1 MSQDFKQP
9 VLLSLEGG
17 NAQPLS
23 VRAKALVFSDPISAT
38 LLEYIE
44 RIAPSEAP
52 VLIGGETGTG
62 KELVARHIHLLSGR
76 KGPFLAVNCGAI
88 SDQLAES
95 ELFGHEAGAF
105 TGAVGKREGW
115 FEAANEGTLFLDEI
129 GDLPLPLQVK
139 LLRVLQ
145 EKEVVRIGSRKSIPV
160 NVRLVVATNV
170 DLDYA
175 VSAGHFRR
183 DLLYRINIAHVKLP
197 PLRERP
203 GDIMPL
209 AEHFL
214 KTYATKMGHRLPQFS
229 SAAIELLLHYS
240 WPGNIRELE
249 NVVHFA
255 LLVASGEKI
264 ESSHLKVTGGWN
276 TGNNF
281 QQVPQP
287 VHAPQFVQ
295 PFAQHL
301 PQSAHN
307 TGSYNAANANGTG
320 TNGFNANGFGNHPTN
335 AQGGS
340 DGNDPM
346 TAIAKQLRRIFNE
359 QGNGNH
365 FDSLERL
372 IVHEAFAHVRSNQV
386 HASALLGI
394 SRNVMRTLLKRH
406 GLLVESGYAKGS
418 DASLTDDEPV
428 LSTLDGSLAS

>member
-1 MSQDFKQP
+1 MSQENKQP

-95 ELFGHEAGAF
+95 ELFGHEAGSF

-183 DLLYRINIAHVKLP
+183 DLLYRINIAQVKLP

-203 GDIMPL
+203 GDVLPL

-214 KTYATKMGHRLPQFS
+214 KVYSQRMGYRQPQFS
-229 SAAIELLLHYS
+229 TGAVELLLTYS

-255 LLVASGEKI
+255 LLVSSGDKI
-264 ESSHLKVTGGWN
+264 EPAHLKVTGGWN
-276 TGNNF
+276 TGTNH
-281 QQVPQP
+281 QQLPQP
-287 VHAPQFVQ
+287 VHQ
-295 PFAQHL
+295 PL
-301 PQSAHN
+301 HN
-307 TGSYNAANANGTG
+307 TNGQ
-320 TNGFNANGFGNHPTN
+320 NPNFNNSGFGTQHGSLN
-335 AQGGS
+335 GS
-340 DGNDPM
+340 DFSSGNGSGNGDDPM
-346 TAIAKQLRRIFNE
+346 TAIAKQLRKLFTE
-359 QGNGNH
+359 QGDSDH
-365 FDSLERL
+365 FDKLESL
-372 IVHEAFAHVRSNQV
+372 IVHEAFSHVRSNQV
-386 HASALLGI
+386 HGAALLGI

-406 GLLVESGYAKGS
+406 GLLADTGFSRVNDGTDHDDELHNL
-418 DASLTDDEPV
+418 DASF
-428 LSTLDGSLAS
+428 AR

>member
-1 MSQDFKQP
+1 MSDSSKQP
-9 VLLSLEGG
+9 VVLSLEGG

-23 VRAKALVFSDPISAT
+23 VRAKALVFSDPISAE

-44 RIAPSEAP
+44 RISPSEAP

-88 SDQLAES
+88 SDHLAES
-95 ELFGHEAGAF
+95 ELFGHEAGSF

-115 FEAANEGTLFLDEI
+115 FEAANGGTLFLDEI

-145 EKEVVRIGSRKSIPV
+145 EKEVVRIGSRKSIAV
-160 NVRLVVATNV
+160 DVRLVAATNV

-197 PLRERP
+197 PLRDRP
-203 GDIMPL
+203 GDVLPL

-214 KTYATKMGHRLPQFS
+214 KTYSQRMGYKQRPQFS
-229 SAAIELLLHYS
+229 VEAAELLLHYS

-255 LLVASGEKI
+255 LLVASSDTI
-264 ESSHLKVTGGWN
+264 DASHLKVTGGWGASAPRN
-276 TGNNF
+276 SQSPSEVRT
-281 QQVPQP
+281 
-287 VHAPQFVQ
+287 APQITSVQ
-295 PFAQHL
+295 
-301 PQSAHN
+301 S
-307 TGSYNAANANGTG
+307 S
-320 TNGFNANGFGNHPTN
+320 NHTVL
-335 AQGGS
+335 QGLQ
-340 DGNDPM
+340 DDPM
-346 TAIAKQLRRIFNE
+346 TIIAQQLRRLFTE
-359 QGNGNH
+359 QGDAPH
-365 FDSLERL
+365 FERLESL
-372 IVHEAFAHVRSNQV
+372 IVHQAFAYVRSNQV
-386 HASALLGI
+386 HGAALLGI

-406 GLLVESGYAKGS
+406 GLLSDHGYGRPGDYEHAIDIKLGELQ
-418 DASLTDDEPV
+418 A
-428 LSTLDGSLAS
+428 G

>member
-1 MSQDFKQP
+1 VIQENKQP

-44 RIAPSEAP
+44 RIAPSDAP

-95 ELFGHEAGAF
+95 ELFGHEAGSF

-183 DLLYRINIAHVKLP
+183 DLLYRINIAQVKLP

-203 GDIMPL
+203 GDVLPL

-214 KTYATKMGHRLPQFS
+214 KTYSQRMGYRQPQFS
-229 SAAIELLLHYS
+229 AGAVELLLTYS

-255 LLVASGEKI
+255 LLVSSGDKI
-264 ESSHLKVTGGWN
+264 EPAHLKVTGGWN
-276 TGNNF
+276 TGTQH

-287 VHAPQFVQ
+287 VHQPLHSVSTQAHTFNHSGFV
-295 PFAQHL
+295 AQ
-301 PQSAHN
+301 
-307 TGSYNAANANGTG
+307 
-320 TNGFNANGFGNHPTN
+320 
-335 AQGGS
+335 QGPLNGS
-340 DGNDPM
+340 DNNSGNGSGNSDDPM
-346 TAIAKQLRRIFNE
+346 TAIAKQLRRLFTE
-359 QGNGNH
+359 QGDSDH
-365 FDSLERL
+365 FDKLESL

-386 HASALLGI
+386 HGAALLGI

-406 GLLVESGYAKGS
+406 GLLADTGFTRVGDHS
-418 DASLTDDEPV
+418 DQEDE
-428 LSTLDGSLAS
+428 LQNLNTSFAG

>member
-1 MSQDFKQP
+1 MIQENKQP

-44 RIAPSEAP
+44 RIAPSDAP

-95 ELFGHEAGAF
+95 ELFGHEAGSF

-183 DLLYRINIAHVKLP
+183 DLLYRINIAQVKLP

-203 GDIMPL
+203 GDVLPL

-214 KTYATKMGHRLPQFS
+214 KIYSQRMGYRQPQFS
-229 SAAIELLLHYS
+229 AGAIDLLLTYA

-255 LLVASGEKI
+255 LLVSSGDKI
-264 ESSHLKVTGGWN
+264 EPAHLKVTGGWN
-276 TGNNF
+276 TGASH

-287 VHAPQFVQ
+287 VHQQ
-295 PFAQHL
+295 PYATNNQQGFG
-301 PQSAHN
+301 N
-307 TGSYNAANANGTG
+307 
-320 TNGFNANGFGNHPTN
+320 NGFNAHAGSANGFGNHFN
-335 AQGGS
+335 N
-340 DGNDPM
+340 DGNSFSNNSGNGDDPM
-346 TAIAKQLRRIFNE
+346 TAIAKQLRRLFNG
-359 QGNGNH
+359 QGDSDH
-365 FDSLERL
+365 FDKLESL

-386 HASALLGI
+386 HGAALLGI

-406 GLLVESGYAKGS
+406 GLLADGGFNRTEESTEQES
-418 DASLTDDEPV
+418 DARNLV
-428 LSTLDGSLAS
+428 AGFAG

>member
-1 MSQDFKQP
+1 MSQELKQP

-23 VRAKALVFSDPISAT
+23 VRAKALVFSDPVSAT

-214 KTYATKMGHRLPQFS
+214 KTYAQKMGHRLPQFS
-229 SAAIELLLHYS
+229 PAAVDLLLHYA

-264 ESSHLKVTGGWN
+264 EPAHLKVTGGWS
-276 TGNNF
+276 TGNSF
-281 QQVPQP
+281 QQIPQP
-287 VHAPQFVQ
+287 VHAPQFAQQFPTQ
-295 PFAQHL
+295 PQ
-301 PQSAHN
+301 
-307 TGSYNAANANGTG
+307 AANNPLSFANNYS
-320 TNGFNANGFGNHPTN
+320 NGNGQHNSSNNSSG
-335 AQGGS
+335 
-340 DGNDPM
+340 DGDDPM
-346 TAIAKQLRRIFNE
+346 TVIARQLRRLFTE
-359 QGNGNH
+359 QGNSNH
-365 FDSLERL
+365 FDNLESL

-406 GLLVESGYAKGS
+406 GLLVDSAFSKGN
-418 DASLTDDEPV
+418 DQHL
-428 LSTLDGSLAS
+428 LDNEHDISRLDTSLAS